1 MPDFRALVADWEAD
15 PETAL
20 KLAHVTEI
28 PERQA
33 IFADPDPPLN
43 PVVQNRLLSLGVELL
58 WRHQARAI
66 EAVRASQHTV
76 VVAGTAA
83 GKSLCYLVPIAEAIA
98 ADSKRTFLCVY
109 PTKALAQ
116 DQLRAIEAMGFP
128 GLLPATYHGDTEPS
142 QRAWI
147 RRNANLILTNPDM
160 LHFGILPNHA
170 RWRDFLHRLTVVVV
184 DELHTLRG
192 VFGSHVALILRR
204 LRRLAVQYQA
214 SPTFVF
220 ASATIANPAE
230 LATALI
236 GTPVRAIEEDAS
248 PIGARTFVA
257 WNPPLEIDR
266 RASALGEAT
275 DLLVELLGRGATSIV
290 FARSRK
296 ATELIYRWARERVG
310 PELAP
315 RLAAYRAGYL
325 PADRRRIEAGL
336 AAGDLLGVVTTNALE
351 LGVDIGGLDASILTT
366 YPGTIASFR
375 QQTGRAGRRQRD
387 SLGVLVAGEDALD
400 QYFMRHP
407 EQLFARP
414 AEAAVVNPTNPHVLD
429 RHLGCAAAEA
439 PLVPEDR
446 DFFGEEIEEAAAR
459 LVAAGRLR
467 LRGGALHWAE
477 RGSPARQIDI
487 RSTGDPIY
495 TVVLTETGEVLGTLE
510 EGKAFTQAH
519 AGAVYLHQGD
529 TYTVEA
535 LDLLQHQVRVR
546 SEEVAYYTQSKV
558 EQWVGL
564 LSRLERRPLGRF
576 WVGSGM
582 VEVERQVIAY
592 QRRDV
597 RSRTVLGLEPLDL
610 PPRRFTTQGFW
621 LEVPEALLE
630 EAKIDYE
637 QIPGALHAAEH
648 ASIGMLPLLAI
659 CDRSDVGGLSTPH
672 HPDIGGPVWFVY
684 DGFPGGAGIAPIGFA
699 GADRLLRS
707 TLEAIAAC
715 PCEVGCPSCVQSPKC
730 GNYNEPLD
738 KQAAADLLRLGLG

>member
-1 MPDFRALVADWEAD
+1 MDDFRALVAEWEAD

-20 KLAHVTEI
+20 KLAHVREI
-28 PERQA
+28 PSRQA
-33 IFADPDPPLN
+33 IFAVPDPPLSSAI
-43 PVVQNRLLSLGVELL
+43 QDRLTALGIEQL
-58 WRHQARAI
+58 WRHQAQAI
-66 EAVRASQHTV
+66 EAVRAGHNTV

-83 GKSLCYLVPIAEAIA
+83 GKSLCYLVPIAEAMA
-98 ADSKRTFLCVY
+98 ADAKRTFLCVY

-116 DQLRAIEAMGFP
+116 DQLRAIEAMGLP
-128 GLLPATYHGDTEPS
+128 GLLPATYDGDTEPS

-170 RWRDFLHRLTVVVV
+170 RWKDFLHRLTLVVV

-192 VFGSHVALILRR
+192 IFGSHVALILRR
-204 LRRLAVQYQA
+204 LRRLTAQYQA

-220 ASATIANPAE
+220 ASATIANPTE

-236 GTPVRAIEEDAS
+236 GTPVGAIEEDAS
-248 PIGARTFVA
+248 PTGARTFVA
-257 WNPPLEIDR
+257 WNPPLEMDH
-266 RASALGEAT
+266 RASALGEST
-275 DLLVELLGRGATSIV
+275 DLLVELMRRGASSIV

-310 PELAP
+310 SELAP

-336 AAGDLLGVVTTNALE
+336 ASGDLLGVVTTNALE
-351 LGVDIGGLDASILTT
+351 LGVDIGGLDASVLTT

-375 QQTGRAGRRQRD
+375 QQTGRAGRRQRN

-407 EQLFARP
+407 QELFARP
-414 AEAAVVNPTNPHVLD
+414 SEAAVVNPTNPHVLD
-429 RHLGCAAAEA
+429 RHLGCAAAET

-446 DFFGEEIEEAAAR
+446 AFFGEEIEEAAAR

-477 RGSPARQIDI
+477 RGSPAREIDI
-487 RSTGDPIY
+487 RSAGDPIY
-495 TVVLTETGEVLGTLE
+495 TVLLTETGETLGTLE

-535 LDLLQHQVRVR
+535 LDLLRHQVRVR
-546 SEEVAYYTQSKV
+546 SEEVAYYTQPKV
-558 EQWVGL
+558 EQWVSL
-564 LSRLERRPLGRF
+564 LKTLDRRPLGRF
-576 WVGSGM
+576 FLGSGI

-597 RSRTVLGLEPLDL
+597 RSRTVIGIEALDL
-610 PPRRFTTQGFW
+610 PSRRFSTQAFW

-630 EAKIDYE
+630 EAKIDYV

-707 TLEAIAAC
+707 TLEAIAVC
-715 PCEVGCPSCVQSPKC
+715 PCETGCPSCVQSPKC

-738 KQAAADLLRLGLG
+738 KQAAVDLLRLGLG